1 MATYV
6 KARVDVAVSTYMEID
21 ASADQPA
28 TTVGLKQDQLPT
40 GYFSG
45 GSHLQTVA
53 SDNDITYNSIAG
65 VVLTGGAAYGAATQI
80 VAAGDDVSAKTSG
93 AIVLRNS
100 GKTTAAKTVAAN
112 SDNTIEIF
120 VGGAAA
126 ATLVTTLGVDN
137 KDVFVIPKVGQ
148 AMTVF
153 EARAIGTGDV
163 FLEYTCICD

>member
-21 ASADQPA
+21 AVADQPA

-65 VVLTGGAAYGAATQI
+65 VVMTGGAAYNAATQI
-80 VAAGDDVSAKTSG
+80 IAGGDDASGKTSG
-93 AIVLRNS
+93 VLVLRNS

-112 SDNTIEIF
+112 TDNTIEIF
-120 VGGAAA
+120 VGTAS
-126 ATLVTTLGVDN
+126 ATTKVTTLGVAN
-137 KDVFVIPKVGQ
+137 KDVFVIPNVTQ

-163 FLEYTCICD
+163 FLEYTCVCD